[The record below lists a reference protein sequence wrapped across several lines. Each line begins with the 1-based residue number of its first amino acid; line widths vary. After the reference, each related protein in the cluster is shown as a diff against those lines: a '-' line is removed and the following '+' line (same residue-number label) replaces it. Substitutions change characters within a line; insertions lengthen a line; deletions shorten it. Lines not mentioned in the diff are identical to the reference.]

1 MTKARL
7 FFFTS
12 IFLSLALIAA
22 CNKNGN
28 NGQKTIAVIPKGVS
42 HSFWLSIKA
51 GADAAGKDFN
61 TKIIW
66 KGAASETDYAGQ
78 VSIVE
83 DMITQKVDGICL
95 APSHGD
101 ALVPS

>member
-1 MTKARL
+1 MSKAKL
-7 FFFTS
+7 FLFIS
-12 IFLSLALIAA
+12 VFLCLALIAA
-22 CNKNGN
+22 CNKTAN

-61 TKIIW
+61 AKIIW
-66 KGAASETDYAGQ
+66 KGAPSETDYSGQ

-83 DMITQKVDGICL
+83 DMITLKVDGICL

-101 ALVPS
+101 AL